1 MVDLSLRYNGATAT
15 NAARRLALY
24 SSSCTT
30 VQQYS
35 TSWFK
40 LKAEHSPAKVYPVFS
55 LFVSKA
61 AKFAHAFYEPLRTPD
76 LAGCFWFVSFCVI
89 VRFLGL
95 FGKFETPWTTYF
107 RQKIIKCK
115 HPQEVKLR
123 EGHTDHGCDLS
134 GSISLF

>member
-1 MVDLSLRYNGATAT
+1 MLLVGYASLGKATK
-15 NAARRLALY
+15 RLQLLTL
-24 SSSCTT
+24 CQPNTG
-30 VQQYS
+30 
-35 TSWFK
+35 WFK
-40 LKAEHSPAKVYPVFS
+40 LNDGDVFPGQSPRRCFRSDREFWYV
-55 LFVSKA
+55 
-61 AKFAHAFYEPLRTPD
+61 FYEPLRTPD